1 MLYEKQQQQQQGEK
15 RREEEKK
22 VLKRS
27 QMSNNKNGSWR
38 RDRKQIS
45 GSCKKII
52 LCTSSS
58 TQSEYDRELS
68 QKMSKS
74 TVETC
79 ILCKRKKMTSNI
91 DRKIVTLNQFSDTEI
106 HLQNCWLFKLT
117 IKF

>member
-1 MLYEKQQQQQQGEK
+1 MLYEKQQQQGEK

-68 QKMSKS
+68 QKNVKKYSRDLHIVQKKENDKQYCSKNCYSKS
-74 TVETC
+74 
-79 ILCKRKKMTSNI
+79 ILWHWNPFAKLL
-91 DRKIVTLNQFSDTEI
+91 TL
-106 HLQNCWLFKLT
+106 
-117 IKF
+117 